1 MRIEIHDLES
11 LAAHLRQHRGLD
23 GVVCQSL
30 DLASVAEQLRA
41 VSAAGAL
48 FLGCHV
54 DDQTKLHLVETGG
67 LLFPRLPDLPY
78 DPYRS
83 QLYSL
88 DELMAGYRPGVAGSF
103 LSDTRD
109 SAIYRHFS
117 HYREIKPSSILETL
131 AQRLHDHSIDNAL
144 EDLLRE
150 HSDVAAIMGGHSLT
164 RDQPSYRAVA
174 EIGRGLTRAGFLV
187 VTGGGPGAMEAG
199 NLGAWLAG
207 YPDEAL
213 DRALDLLGVELS
225 FRTAEYLEAGFRVVE
240 EFPRGSSSLA
250 VPTWFYGHE
259 PTNQFSTHIAKY
271 FANSLRED
279 GLLAIANRG
288 VVYAPGS
295 AGTVQEIFMDA
306 TQNHYGTF
314 RWVSPMVLFDRQY
327 WTATLPAY
335 GLLRTLAGER
345 QYGHSIT
352 VSDSPGEVVDYLLEH
367 PPVEF
372 QRKPAQ
378 H

>member
-1 MRIEIHDLES
+1 MHTEIHDIET
-11 LAAHLRQHRGLD
+11 LAAYLRQHATLD

-30 DLASVAEQLRA
+30 DLTSIGEELRSVT
-41 VSAAGAL
+41 AAGAL
-48 FLGCHV
+48 FLGCLL
-54 DDQTKLHLVETGG
+54 DDRSKLHLVESGA

-78 DPYRS
+78 NPYRS
-83 QLYSL
+83 HLYSL
-88 DELMAGYRPGVAGSF
+88 DELMAGYRPGVAQSF
-103 LSDTRD
+103 LTDTRD

-117 HYREIKPSSILETL
+117 HHRTLKPSSILETL

-144 EDLLRE
+144 EDLLR
-150 HSDVAAIMGGHSLT
+150 DQPNVAAIMGGHSLQ
-164 RDQPSYRAVA
+164 RDEPSFRAVA

-213 DRALDLLGVELS
+213 DRALDILRAETS
-225 FRTAEYLEAGFRVVE
+225 FRAEGYLEAGFRVVE
-240 EFPRGSSSLA
+240 SFPQGSDSLA
-250 VPTWFYGHE
+250 IPTWFYGHE
-259 PTNQFSTHIAKY
+259 PTNQFATHIAKY

-288 VVYAPGS
+288 VIYAPGS

-314 RWVSPMVLFDRQY
+314 RWVSPMVLFDRHY
-327 WTATLPAY
+327 WTTSLPAY
-335 GLLRTLAGER
+335 PLLKILAAER
-345 QYGHSIT
+345 QYGALIT
-352 VSDSPGEVVDYLLEH
+352 VSDSPSEIVAYLLAH

-372 QRKPAQ
+372 E
-378 H
+378 HD

>member
-1 MRIEIHDLES
+1 MHIEIHDPATLRD
-11 LAAHLRQHRGLD
+11 HLRRYATLD
-23 GVVCQSL
+23 GVVCQSMNL
-30 DLASVAEQLRA
+30 APFADDLQAI
-41 VSAAGAL
+41 SAAGAL
-48 FLGCHV
+48 FLGCQL
-54 DDQTKLHLVETGG
+54 DDRTKVHLMETGA

-83 QLYSL
+83 HLYTL
-88 DELMAGYRPGVAGSF
+88 DELMDGFQPGVSGSF
-103 LSDTRD
+103 LADTRD
-109 SAIYRHFS
+109 SLIYRHFS
-117 HYREIKPSSILETL
+117 HHRERKPSSILETL

-150 HSDVAAIMGGHSLT
+150 HADVAAIMGGHSMT
-164 RDQPSYRAVA
+164 RDQPAFRDVA
-174 EIGRGLTRAGFLV
+174 EIGRGLARAGFLV

-199 NLGAWLAG
+199 NLGAWLAN

-213 DRALDLLGVELS
+213 ARALEMLQVQTS
-225 FRTAEYLEAGFRVVE
+225 FRATGYLEAGLSVQE
-240 EFPRGSSSLA
+240 AFPRGATSLA

-259 PTNQFSTHIAKY
+259 PTNQFATHIAKY

-314 RWVSPMVLFDRQY
+314 RWVSPMVLFGRRY
-327 WTATLPAY
+327 WKESLPAY
-335 GLLRTLAGER
+335 PLLQALAGGR
-345 QYGHSIT
+345 QYSHLLT
-352 VSDSPGEVVDYLLEH
+352 VSDSPEQVVDYLCQH
-367 PPVEF
+367 PPVEY
-372 QRKPAQ
+372 KK
-378 H
+378 